1 MIDKIKLSFLFKFI
15 EVLNS
20 ILFLK
25 IIVNWILN
33 IEEKKNRNLKSLTI
47 NFYNFVSEILIFKH
61 QKRKKN

>member
-33 IEEKKNRNLKSLTI
+33 IEEKKI
-47 NFYNFVSEILIFKH
+47 GI
-61 QKRKKN
+61 

>member
-47 NFYNFVSEILIFKH
+47 NFYNFVSEMLIFKH

>member
-33 IEEKKNRNLKSLTI
+33 IEEKK
-47 NFYNFVSEILIFKH
+47 
-61 QKRKKN
+61 